1 MSGALLY
8 KDKISPVPRRPFEA
22 GGPEGPHPPEISA
35 WLQSI
40 DSHRCPGS
48 GEPLL
53 DQIEEPLITSDLQS
67 VGLRSRDRSP
77 AKHAIENGG
86 AEDLLRLG
94 AQELAR
100 GRREGL
106 QSSQVTVS
114 PGEDPAVSRH
124 QLGPVAGQKLHRA
137 LENLQ
142 PSGLPGL
149 DFEPKVRAANDG
161 ACRAGLDDEVA

>member
-8 KDKISPVPRRPFEA
+8 EDEISPLPRRPLKA
-22 GGPEGPHPPEISA
+22 VGTEGAHPPEISA

-67 VGLRSRDRSP
+67 VGLRSRDRGP

-94 AQELAR
+94 FQELAR

-114 PGEDPAVSRH
+114 PGQDPAVSRY

-137 LENLQ
+137 LGNLQ
-142 PSGLPGL
+142 PGGLSGLDLAPQG
-149 DFEPKVRAANDG
+149 
-161 ACRAGLDDEVA
+161 